1 MQDLLV
7 CREDAKDQQECT
19 TSSQPSKSDT
29 LANTLS
35 KDGLDSAPAEDASSG
50 THVED
55 PADASLVQHLPVSS
69 SSKQHAASQPADVAV
84 AESELIAENVP
95 EAVQRLSASDG
106 TATSS
111 ASVDQSTESTDPAL
125 TSPTSVAASAADA
138 YNRMAASNDDDSDSE
153 YGLEF
158 NPYSFV
164 RTLPPLSEVIPL
176 HQKPLLPPQTRR
188 FSRKTLVLDLDET
201 LVSTNSTSSICFCSI
216 CCVSLSLS
224 NRYISQYAIA

>member
-111 ASVDQSTESTDPAL
+111 ASIDQSTESTDPAL